1 MSFETMLHRAGRTGL
16 RLMLTGGLMAG
27 GLMASLAFA
36 PLPVKA
42 ADVDL
47 EFTTPTNENASTV
60 TVEIGARRIPVLIP
74 PGTTAPQKRNLIR
87 DAIRASTVP
96 RFTVEDNGPTGLT
109 IKFLTR
115 GTRVVFSPGATG
127 EEKEDVV
134 AGQILTGSIDW
145 GTGQYNPTGAAGDPS
160 RFTAGVITDL
170 GEAEV
175 TLTAEDL
182 EALDGA
188 TIAAALFEELLPET
202 AGLGVSLANLGGVLS
217 FSFDRALTEGG
228 GVIFGTT
235 ALSEGLSGSVVVDAP
250 EPASLALMGVG
261 LGVAGLAA
269 RGRTRKTTRA

>member
-1 MSFETMLHRAGRTGL
+1 MSFQNMLRRAGRMGL

-27 GLMASLAFA
+27 LALVA
-36 PLPVKA
+36 VPAKA

-47 EFTTPTNENASTV
+47 EFTTPTNTDASTV
-60 TVEIGARRIPVLIP
+60 TVDIGARRISVLIP

-87 DAIRASTVP
+87 DAIRANQVP

-127 EEKEDVV
+127 EEKEDIV

-145 GTGQYNPTGAAGDPS
+145 GTGQYNPTGASGEPS

-188 TIAAALFEELLPET
+188 TIAAALFDELLPEV
-202 AGLGVSLANLGGVLS
+202 AGLGVSLANLGGTLA
-217 FSFDRALTEGG
+217 FAFDRSLTVGG

-250 EPASLALMGVG
+250 EPASLALMGLG
-261 LGVAGLAA
+261 LAAAGLAA
-269 RGRTRKTTRA
+269 RGRGRRTTRA